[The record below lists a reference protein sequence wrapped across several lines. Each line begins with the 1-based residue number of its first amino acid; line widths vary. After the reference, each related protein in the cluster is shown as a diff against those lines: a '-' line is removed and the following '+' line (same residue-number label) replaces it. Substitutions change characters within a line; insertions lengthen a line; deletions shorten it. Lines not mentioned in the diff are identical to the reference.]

1 MSHQED
7 NESLLDVTLKKYP
20 KESMKKIF
28 NLRLFIVTKVP
39 PEPKKDQ
46 IIAYL
51 NKWCGQNEVDPIL
64 GMSYMYPGCTIHLL
78 QSNTEKMFTFLH
90 ALLNE
95 REQHQLWPIKIL
107 LSTDNVTPD
116 TFKFYHI
123 VQVDSLKQDSFSA
136 NVPIE
141 ISIAE
146 VYNAFLSLIE
156 KLSGYGDQKRNLQL
170 ENLLKEWNIFLP
182 ADYRVLGFAENQD
195 VCLLE
200 EYLEIYDSPITWSPV
215 LETTWP
221 PQERQ
226 NLKDIEIISEMDTTD
241 QQVGQ

>member
-1 MSHQED
+1 MTHVDEG
-7 NESLLDVTLKKYP
+7 ESLLDVTLKKYP

-39 PEPKKDQ
+39 PEPKKDEMM
-46 IIAYL
+46 AYL

-64 GMSYMYPGCTIHLL
+64 GMTFMYPGCTIHLL
-78 QSNTEKMFTFLH
+78 QANTEKMFSFLH

-95 REQHQLWPIKIL
+95 REEHQLWPIKIL

-116 TFKFYHI
+116 TFKFYQI
-123 VQVDSLKQDSFSA
+123 VTVDSLKQDSFSA
-136 NVPIE
+136 NVPLE

-156 KLSGYGDQKRNLQL
+156 TFSEYGDQKRQLAL
-170 ENLLKEWNIFLP
+170 ENLIKDWNIYLP
-182 ADYRVLGFAENQD
+182 ADFRVLGFAENQEA
-195 VCLLE
+195 CLLE
-200 EYLEIYDSPITWSPV
+200 EYLDIYDSPITWSPII
-215 LETTWP
+215 ETIWP

-226 NLKDIEIISEMDTTD
+226 DLKDIEIISEMDNQDQPTT
-241 QQVGQ
+241 Q